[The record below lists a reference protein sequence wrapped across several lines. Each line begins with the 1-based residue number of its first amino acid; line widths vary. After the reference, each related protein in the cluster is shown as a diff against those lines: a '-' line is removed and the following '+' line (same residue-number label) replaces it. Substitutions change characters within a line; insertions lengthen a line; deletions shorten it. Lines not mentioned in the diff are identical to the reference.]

1 MSDATQEYG
10 GGTFDE
16 AVRRSQALR
25 ADFLK
30 NPARYRVLTGDRP
43 TGPLHIGH
51 YFGSLRNR
59 VELQQLGIDTFI
71 VIADYQVLTDRDS
84 VDSIPDNVRELVLE
98 QAPDERLARILLGP
112 AVFLRRIGPR
122 QQHPRLD
129 VNQRRRHDEELPRH
143 IKIHLLHQL
152 DVVEVLLR
160 DDRNRDVIDIQLA
173 LANQMEEKIERALE
187 GIQLDV
193 IGIGRRLEIC
203 VFRHGV
209 HMIVVDE
216 RRHTGVRRRHL

>member
-1 MSDATQEYG
+1 MSEVTQEYG

-59 VELQQLGIDTFI
+59 VELQQLGIETFI

-84 VDSIPDNVRELVLE
+84 VETIPENVRELVLDYLTE
-98 QAPDERLARILLGP
+98 NRKHRKLPDSPWNAFDDTLWLPPLP
-112 AVFLRRIGPR
+112 AVAEPVAQPAVPMAPARSTLRRDCESAWLGWG
-122 QQHPRLD
+122 
-129 VNQRRRHDEELPRH
+129 
-143 IKIHLLHQL
+143 KKT
-152 DVVEVLLR
+152 
-160 DDRNRDVIDIQLA
+160 A
-173 LANQMEEKIERALE
+173 
-187 GIQLDV
+187 G
-193 IGIGRRLEIC
+193 GR
-203 VFRHGV
+203 
-209 HMIVVDE
+209 
-216 RRHTGVRRRHL
+216 